1 MNFITEQLDVLIKFI
16 QKNLIRQEQS
26 FNHFER
32 YLILRSHSYW
42 KSNFSK
48 TSNFSSTI
56 SRYLSEEEDKFRDG
70 RKIVNQRK
78 KARRKRPIGRTVF
91 PSSRPPFAFFSLL
104 SPLFLFWFF
113 TQLSSDSNPIEPRR
127 DARSWKKKRR
137 KGESG
142 EGNPVWIIDFRAV
155 NESKGGR
162 CLRRLYSRS
171 REARRNKARNKC
183 ECLRGTREIRSL
195 LQLKYHAKIYSNWFL
210 LARRLI
216 HYATDSSTLLH
227 IPFG

>member
-127 DARSWKKKRR
+127 DARSSEEEAAEGRIRR
-137 KGESG
+137 RESCM
-142 EGNPVWIIDFRAV
+142 N
-155 NESKGGR
+155 
-162 CLRRLYSRS
+162 
-171 REARRNKARNKC
+171 
-183 ECLRGTREIRSL
+183 
-195 LQLKYHAKIYSNWFL
+195 NWFPGREWKQ
-210 LARRLI
+210 RRTVFAPVI
-216 HYATDSSTLLH
+216 QPIAGSSTE
-227 IPFG
+227 